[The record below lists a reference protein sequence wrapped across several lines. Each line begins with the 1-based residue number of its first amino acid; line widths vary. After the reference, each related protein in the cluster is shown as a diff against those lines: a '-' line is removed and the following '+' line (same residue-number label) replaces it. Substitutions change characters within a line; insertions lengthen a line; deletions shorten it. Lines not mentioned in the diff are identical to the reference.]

1 MLLLNPYTWL
11 AGALVV
17 GGLWAG
23 HTYRVSSAEKA
34 GYARAAGE
42 CKAKDDIA
50 LAVGKGKTELLAR
63 SAIRQTE
70 VFIGKL
76 QTLEARNTARSLE
89 RAKLNL
95 TVDELRIQLDASSTQ
110 TGGEPTAPACRGDDI
125 KLRSCEA
132 MVSSGLT
139 LAQGAR
145 GLVDEAEDVLTRSD
159 AALTALQAWSLLVR
173 SANEAP

>member
-23 HTYRVSSAEKA
+23 HAYRVSSADKA
-34 GYARAAGE
+34 GYGRAIAE
-42 CKAKDDIA
+42 WRKADDIA
-50 LAVGKGKTELLAR
+50 KAVGDETTALLKRANA
-63 SAIRQTE
+63 SNTGVLHAQ
-70 VFIGKL
+70 L
-76 QTLEARNTARSLE
+76 QTLEARNTARSLD